1 VLSTNVI
8 VGFSEEMIES
18 VEIGRPSKS
27 PSRIC

>member
-1 VLSTNVI
+1 VI

>member
-1 VLSTNVI
+1 
-8 VGFSEEMIES
+8 MIES